1 MAYVY
6 FICDLRKPICR
17 KKYPW
22 ISIPNIEFFDTH
34 IKGSGGEKI
43 KAARTILFS
52 LSALADKLEPITAD
66 VVGIFKH
73 DLGADARQ
81 PLDFGVLNHIAD
93 HKINRIDELL
103 AWRYVQQ
110 N

>member
-1 MAYVY
+1 MRSPQAH
-6 FICDLRKPICR
+6 LPQK
-17 KKYPW
+17 
-22 ISIPNIEFFDTH
+22 IPLDFNPEHRIFRH
-34 IKGSGGEKI
+34 ALKGSGGEKI

-52 LSALADKLEPITAD
+52 LSALADKLGPITAD

-73 DLGADARQ
+73 DLGGDARQ

-103 AWRYVQQ
+103 TWQYGQEC
-110 N
+110 